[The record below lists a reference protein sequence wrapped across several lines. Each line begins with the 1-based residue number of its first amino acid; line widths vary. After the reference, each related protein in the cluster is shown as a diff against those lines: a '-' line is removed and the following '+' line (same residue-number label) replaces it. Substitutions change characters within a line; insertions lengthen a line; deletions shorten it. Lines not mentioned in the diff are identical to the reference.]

1 MRQQNCNGLLA
12 DKMAATDWVKEVR
25 VKFKPDDEEVK
36 DLQWTVGALR
46 REISVIMNIFDGCY
60 ASIT

>member
-1 MRQQNCNGLLA
+1 
-12 DKMAATDWVKEVR
+12 MAATDWVKEVR
-25 VKFKPDDEEVK
+25 VKFKPDDEVK

>member
-1 MRQQNCNGLLA
+1 
-12 DKMAATDWVKEVR
+12 MAATDWVKEVR